1 MAQEEARYERNPEF
15 IFRRIADEAVLV
27 PIHQQVADMEAIY
40 TLNDV
45 GAFVWARLE
54 ARATEAELKKAIL
67 DEYAADLEAA
77 AVDLDR
83 FLRGMV
89 DIDAIRRV

>member
-1 MAQEEARYERNPEF
+1 LAQEKARYERNPDY

-27 PIHQQVADMEAIY
+27 PIHQDMADMDCIY

-54 ARATEAELKKAIL
+54 APATEAELKKAVL
-67 DEYAADLEAA
+67 DEYAADLEAV